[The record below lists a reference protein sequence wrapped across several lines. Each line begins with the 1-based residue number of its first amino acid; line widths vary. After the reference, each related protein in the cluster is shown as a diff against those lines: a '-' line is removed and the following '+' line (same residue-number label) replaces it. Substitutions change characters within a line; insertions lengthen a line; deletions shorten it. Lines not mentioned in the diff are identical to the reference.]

1 MAFTEQKAQ
10 KQPTKISTRLF
21 LSVGLFFLAAG
32 LFAVFMLNHQ
42 MKQRALTE
50 AESKARILL
59 DRNLATHTYFT
70 HNLKPALFGLTD
82 SIRDDAYFEPVWM
95 SSTYAVRKIE
105 QYFKSL
111 NPAGYYYKE
120 CAINARSPE
129 NEADQREK
137 AFLEELNADPEL
149 MKRSNIQ
156 TMNGEPH
163 FVVLQRGEVM
173 EETCLRCHSTPREA
187 PGGLVDRYG
196 PHRSFGRKE
205 GDVISAVSI
214 RVPLTEAY
222 REANQLSVRLSAY
235 FLALL
240 VSLFGV
246 LYWRSN
252 RLIFRPLSA
261 IREKALLISS
271 HEEHL
276 GEKIPLPEGSELKE
290 LAMAF
295 NAMSGDL
302 RLRLDQLGAQGE
314 TLAVTNAQLRRRM
327 EERDLAEQETRTSR
341 KTLQKVFDG
350 ISDPILMLN
359 GDMSIVM
366 LNRAARSYYRIDHL
380 DEVMGRACYE
390 VTHGRSVLCDGCRV
404 PEHLSKSDRESFS
417 FERRGLFDP
426 ALLEQ
431 VVVYPVREGMEEET
445 ATILRITDIT
455 EKREVDRQLIRADR
469 LSSLG
474 QLSGGIAHEIRS
486 PLSGIRLFVDVLTDE
501 EKFERTEHELE
512 IFHDIAHNVK
522 RIDDIIKRVLAFARD
537 TKIET
542 REMDINHLIH
552 ETLNLWYVTLK
563 NGEIR
568 LELSLKEGISKV
580 FGDAVGIQQVV
591 NNLVQNAVQA
601 MDGGG
606 LLRITT
612 GNETSSFH
620 EGRNI
625 VTIRVRDTGPGI
637 APEDRERIFNPFF
650 TTKPQG
656 TGLGLSISH
665 QIIERQGGLLTFES
679 HPGHETTFT
688 VELPA
693 MPGD

>member
-10 KQPTKISTRLF
+10 ELPRKISTRLF

-42 MKQRALTE
+42 MKHQALIE

-149 MKRSNIQ
+149 IKRSDIQ
-156 TMNGEPH
+156 TINGEAH

-173 EETCLRCHSTPREA
+173 EETCLRCHGTPQEA
-187 PGGLVDRYG
+187 PGELVGRYG

-205 GDVISAVSI
+205 GEVISAVSI
-214 RVPLTEAY
+214 RVPLSEAY
-222 REANQLSVRLSAY
+222 KEANRLSVRLSAY
-235 FLALL
+235 FVALL
-240 VSLFGV
+240 ISLFGV

-276 GEKIPLPEGSELKE
+276 GETIPLPEGSELKE

-302 RLRLDQLGAQGE
+302 RRRVDQLGAQGE
-314 TLAVTNAQLRRRM
+314 
-327 EERDLAEQETRTSR
+327 
-341 KTLQKVFDG
+341 TLQKVFDG

-366 LNRAARSYYRIDHL
+366 LNRAARSYYRMDRH

-390 VTHGRSVLCDGCRV
+390 VTHGRSAPCDGCRV

-431 VVVYPVREGMEEET
+431 VVVYPVREGMEEEA

-469 LSSLG
+469 LASLG

-486 PLSGIRLFVDVLTDE
+486 PLSGIRLFVDVLCDE
-501 EKFERTEHELE
+501 EKFERTEHELD

-542 REMDINHLIH
+542 REMDINRLIH
-552 ETLNLWYVTLK
+552 ETLNLWYVALK
-563 NGEIR
+563 NGEIG
-568 LELSLKEGISKV
+568 LELILAEGLSKV
-580 FGDAVGIQQVV
+580 FGDAVGVQQVV

-612 GNETSSFH
+612 GNETSPFH
-620 EGRNI
+620 KGRNI

-637 APEDRERIFNPFF
+637 APEDREKIFNPFF

-665 QIIERQGGLLTFES
+665 QIIERQGGLLSFES

-693 MPGD
+693 VSGDGK

>member
-10 KQPTKISTRLF
+10 ERPRKISTRLF

-32 LFAVFMLNHQ
+32 FFAVFMLNHQ
-42 MKQRALTE
+42 MKHQALIE

-95 SSTYAVRKIE
+95 SSAYAVRKIE

-137 AFLEELNADPEL
+137 IFLEELNADPEL
-149 MKRSNIQ
+149 IKRSDIQ
-156 TMNGEPH
+156 TINGEPH

-173 EETCLRCHSTPREA
+173 EETCLRCHGTPQEA
-187 PGGLVDRYG
+187 PGELVGRYG

-205 GDVISAVSI
+205 GEVISAVSI
-214 RVPLTEAY
+214 RVPLSEAY
-222 REANQLSVRLSAY
+222 KEANRLSAY
-235 FLALL
+235 FVALL
-240 VSLFGV
+240 ISLFGV

-271 HEEHL
+271 HEERL
-276 GEKIPLPEGSELKE
+276 GETIPLPEGSELKE

-302 RLRLDQLGAQGE
+302 RRRVDQLGAQGE
-314 TLAVTNAQLRRRM
+314 
-327 EERDLAEQETRTSR
+327 
-341 KTLQKVFDG
+341 TLQKVFDG

-366 LNRAARSYYRIDHL
+366 LNRAARSYYRMDRH

-390 VTHGRSVLCDGCRV
+390 VTHGRSAPCDGCRV

-426 ALLEQ
+426 DLLEQ
-431 VVVYPVREGMEEET
+431 VVVYPVREGMEEEA

-469 LSSLG
+469 LASLG

-486 PLSGIRLFVDVLTDE
+486 PLSGIRLFVDVLCDE
-501 EKFERTEHELE
+501 EKFERTEHELDV
-512 IFHDIAHNVK
+512 FHDIAHNVK

-542 REMDINHLIH
+542 REMDINRLIH
-552 ETLNLWYVTLK
+552 ETLNLWYVALK
-563 NGEIR
+563 NGEIH
-568 LELSLKEGISKV
+568 LELSLAEGLFKV
-580 FGDAVGIQQVV
+580 FGDAVGVQQVV

-612 GNETSSFH
+612 GNETSSYH
-620 EGRNI
+620 KNRNI

-637 APEDRERIFNPFF
+637 APEDREKIFNPFF
-650 TTKPQG
+650 TTKPRG

-665 QIIERQGGLLTFES
+665 QIIERQGGLLSFES

-693 MPGD
+693 VSGDGK

>member
-1 MAFTEQKAQ
+1 
-10 KQPTKISTRLF
+10 
-21 LSVGLFFLAAG
+21 
-32 LFAVFMLNHQ
+32 MLNHQ
-42 MKQRALTE
+42 MKHQALIE

-82 SIRDDAYFEPVWM
+82 SIRDDAYFELVWM

-149 MKRSNIQ
+149 MKRSDIQ
-156 TMNGEPH
+156 TMNGGPH

-173 EETCLRCHSTPREA
+173 EETCLRCHSTPQEA
-187 PGGLVDRYG
+187 PGGLVGRYG

-214 RVPLTEAY
+214 RVPLSEAY
-222 REANQLSVRLSAY
+222 REANKLSVRLSAY
-235 FLALL
+235 FVALL
-240 VSLFGV
+240 ISLFGV

-271 HEEHL
+271 HEERL
-276 GEKIPLPEGSELKE
+276 GETIPLPEGSELKE

-302 RLRLDQLGAQGE
+302 RRRVDQLGAQGE
-314 TLAVTNAQLRRRM
+314 
-327 EERDLAEQETRTSR
+327 
-341 KTLQKVFDG
+341 TLQKVFDG

-366 LNRAARSYYRIDHL
+366 LNRAARSYYRMDRH

-390 VTHGRSVLCDGCRV
+390 VTHGRSAPCDGCRV

-426 ALLEQ
+426 DLLEQ
-431 VVVYPVREGMEEET
+431 VVVYPVREGMEEEA

-469 LSSLG
+469 LASLG

-486 PLSGIRLFVDVLTDE
+486 PLSGIRLFVDVLCDE
-501 EKFERTEHELE
+501 EKFERTEHELDV
-512 IFHDIAHNVK
+512 FHDIAHNVK

-542 REMDINHLIH
+542 REMDIN
-552 ETLNLWYVTLK
+552 
-563 NGEIR
+563 
-568 LELSLKEGISKV
+568 
-580 FGDAVGIQQVV
+580 A
-591 NNLVQNAVQA
+591 
-601 MDGGG
+601 
-606 LLRITT
+606 
-612 GNETSSFH
+612 SSM
-620 EGRNI
+620 R
-625 VTIRVRDTGPGI
+625 P
-637 APEDRERIFNPFF
+637 
-650 TTKPQG
+650 
-656 TGLGLSISH
+656 SIS
-665 QIIERQGGLLTFES
+665 GMW
-679 HPGHETTFT
+679 P
-688 VELPA
+688 
-693 MPGD
+693 

>member
-1 MAFTEQKAQ
+1 M
-10 KQPTKISTRLF
+10 KISTRLF
-21 LSVGLFFLAAG
+21 FSVGIFFLTAG
-32 LFAVFMLNHQ
+32 ILVVFMLNHQ

-70 HNLKPALFGLTD
+70 HNLKPALFGLTR
-82 SIRDDAYFEPVWM
+82 SIRDSAYFEPVLM

-111 NPAGYYYKE
+111 NPVGYYYKE

-149 MKRSNIQ
+149 MKRSDVQ

-187 PGGLVDRYG
+187 PGGLVARYG

-214 RVPLTEAY
+214 RVPLSEAY
-222 REANQLSVRLSAY
+222 GEANQVSVRLSAY

-240 VSLFGV
+240 ISLFGV

-252 RLIFRPLSA
+252 RLIFRPLSV

-276 GEKIPLPEGSELKE
+276 GETIPLPEGSELKE

-302 RLRLDQLGAQGE
+302 RRRVDQLGAQGG
-314 TLAVTNAQLRRRM
+314 
-327 EERDLAEQETRTSR
+327 
-341 KTLQKVFDG
+341 TLQKVFDS
-350 ISDPILMLN
+350 ISEPILMLN

-366 LNRAARSYYRIDHL
+366 LNRAATSYYRIDRH
-380 DEVMGRACYE
+380 DEVMGRACYD
-390 VTHGRSVLCDGCRV
+390 VTHGRSAPCDGCRV
-404 PEHLSKSDRESFS
+404 PEYLSKSDRESFS
-417 FERRGLFDP
+417 FERPGLFDP

-431 VVVYPVREGMEEET
+431 VAVYPLREGTEEET

-455 EKREVDRQLIRADR
+455 EKREFERQLIRADR

-486 PLSGIRLFVDVLTDE
+486 PLSGIRLFVDVLCDE
-501 EKFERTEHELE
+501 EKFHK
-512 IFHDIAHNVK
+512 D
-522 RIDDIIKRVLAFARD
+522 
-537 TKIET
+537 
-542 REMDINHLIH
+542 
-552 ETLNLWYVTLK
+552 
-563 NGEIR
+563 
-568 LELSLKEGISKV
+568 
-580 FGDAVGIQQVV
+580 
-591 NNLVQNAVQA
+591 
-601 MDGGG
+601 
-606 LLRITT
+606 
-612 GNETSSFH
+612 
-620 EGRNI
+620 
-625 VTIRVRDTGPGI
+625 
-637 APEDRERIFNPFF
+637 
-650 TTKPQG
+650 G
-656 TGLGLSISH
+656 TGAGN
-665 QIIERQGGLLTFES
+665 F
-679 HPGHETTFT
+679 P
-688 VELPA
+688 
-693 MPGD
+693 

>member
-1 MAFTEQKAQ
+1 MAFIEQKAQ
-10 KQPTKISTRLF
+10 KRPTKISTRLF

-32 LFAVFMLNHQ
+32 LFTVFMLNHQ
-42 MKQRALTE
+42 MKQRALAE

-95 SSTYAVRKIE
+95 SSTYAVRKME

-149 MKRSNIQ
+149 MKRSDIQ

-187 PGGLVDRYG
+187 PGGLVERYG

-214 RVPLTEAY
+214 RVPLSEAY
-222 REANQLSVRLSAY
+222 GEANQLSVRLSAY

-240 VSLFGV
+240 ISLFGV

-252 RLIFRPLSA
+252 RLIFRPLSV

-276 GEKIPLPEGSELKE
+276 GETIPLPEGSELKE

-302 RLRLDQLGAQGE
+302 RRRVDQLGSQGE
-314 TLAVTNAQLRRRM
+314 
-327 EERDLAEQETRTSR
+327 
-341 KTLQKVFDG
+341 TLQKVFDS

-366 LNRAARSYYRIDHL
+366 LNRAARSYYRMDRH
-380 DEVMGRACYE
+380 DEVMGRACYD
-390 VTHGRSVLCDGCRV
+390 VTHGRSAPCDGCRV

-426 ALLEQ
+426 TLLEQ
-431 VVVYPVREGMEEET
+431 VAIYPLREGAEEEET

-455 EKREVDRQLIRADR
+455 EKREVERQLIRADR

-486 PLSGIRLFVDVLTDE
+486 PLSGIRLFVDVLCDE
-501 EKFERTEHELE
+501 EKFHRTEQELE

-522 RIDDIIKRVLAFARD
+522 RIDHIIKRVLAFARD

-563 NGEIR
+563 TGEIR
-568 LELSLKEGISKV
+568 LELSLAEGLSKV

-665 QIIERQGGLLTFES
+665 QIIERQGGLLSFES

>member
-10 KQPTKISTRLF
+10 ERPIKISTRLF

-32 LFAVFMLNHQ
+32 FFGVFILNHQ

-82 SIRDDAYFEPVWM
+82 SIRDDAYFEPIWM
-95 SSTYAVRKIE
+95 SSAYAVRKIE

-111 NPAGYYYKE
+111 NPAEHYYKE

-149 MKRSNIQ
+149 MKRSDVQ
-156 TMNGEPH
+156 TMNGETH

-173 EETCLRCHSTPREA
+173 KETCLRCHGTPREA
-187 PGGLVDRYG
+187 PGGLVGRYG

-214 RVPLTEAY
+214 RVPLSEAY
-222 REANQLSVRLSAY
+222 GEANQLSVRLSAY

-240 VSLFGV
+240 ISLFGV

-261 IREKALLISS
+261 IREKALLISN
-271 HEEHL
+271 HKEHL
-276 GEKIPLPEGSELKE
+276 GETIPLPEGSELKE

-314 TLAVTNAQLRRRM
+314 TL
-327 EERDLAEQETRTSR
+327 
-341 KTLQKVFDG
+341 QKVFDG

-366 LNRAARSYYRIDHL
+366 LNRAARSYYRMDRHE
-380 DEVMGRACYE
+380 EVMGRACYE
-390 VTHGRSVLCDGCRV
+390 VTHGRSAPCDGCRL
-404 PEHLSKSDRESFS
+404 PEHPSRSDRESFS

-426 ALLEQ
+426 DLLEQ
-431 VVVYPVREGMEEET
+431 VVAYPVREGTEEKT

-486 PLSGIRLFVDVLTDE
+486 PLSGIRLFVDVLCDE
-501 EKFERTEHELE
+501 EKFHRTEQELE
-512 IFHDIAHNVK
+512 IFQDIAHNVK

-542 REMDINHLIH
+542 REMDINRLIH
-552 ETLNLWYVTLK
+552 ETLNLWYVALK
-563 NGEIR
+563 NGGIR
-568 LELSLKEGISKV
+568 LELSLAEGLFKV

-591 NNLVQNAVQA
+591 NNLVQNAVHA

-620 EGRNI
+620 KDRDV

-665 QIIERQGGLLTFES
+665 QIIERQGGVLSFES
-679 HPGHETTFT
+679 HPGQETTFT

-693 MPGD
+693 VPGD